1 MTLKLIY
8 FNQILYYSWLQTSP
22 APSWQGP
29 YSGTTHKNLQSLWHS
44 AHQEMKS
51 ISLLLVWEGHGA
63 VLNNQGWQKRY
74 WLAEVWMVMQFLWY
88 LLGVLSLESRCRR
101 SPPTLR
107 PVCCE
112 GAKRH
117 GKTMCP
123 RFFGISILSHP
134 RHTADTSEHMSARLQ
149 PSDIQFCLRNHVFPA
164 ESQTLLD
171 RGLQN
176 PCGV

>member
-1 MTLKLIY
+1 
-8 FNQILYYSWLQTSP
+8 
-22 APSWQGP
+22 
-29 YSGTTHKNLQSLWHS
+29 
-44 AHQEMKS
+44 
-51 ISLLLVWEGHGA
+51 
-63 VLNNQGWQKRY
+63 
-74 WLAEVWMVMQFLWY
+74 MVMQFLWY

-117 GKTMCP
+117 GKTMYP

-149 PSDIQFCLRNHVFPA
+149 PSDIQFCLRIHVFPA
-164 ESQTLLD
+164 ESQTLLN
-171 RGLQN
+171 RGQTVIRLAESMWCLRSLLSWHHWALDLG
-176 PCGV
+176 PHACEVSTLPRSYVSI